1 MASYKIEVAKKV
13 RKSFQ
18 KIPKTD
24 AKRILGAIEK
34 LGEDPRPVLS
44 KKLKEEELY
53 RIRVGIYRV
62 IYQIFD
68 DVLVIS
74 VVKVGHRKDVY
85 RK

>member
-1 MASYKIEVAKKV
+1 MALFKIEVAKKV

-18 KIPKTD
+18 KIPKND
-24 AKRILGAIEK
+24 ANRILEAIQS
-34 LGEDPRPVLS
+34 LGEDPRPINS
-44 KKLKEEELY
+44 KKLKEKELY
-53 RIRVGIYRV
+53 RIRIGIYRV